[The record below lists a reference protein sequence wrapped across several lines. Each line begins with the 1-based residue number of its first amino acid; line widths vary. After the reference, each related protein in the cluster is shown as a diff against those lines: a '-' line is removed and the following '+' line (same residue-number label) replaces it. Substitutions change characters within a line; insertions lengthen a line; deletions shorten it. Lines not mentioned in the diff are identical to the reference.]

1 MPVAAPRVRRLK
13 PHLRFLAAFATA
25 SLGILIG
32 VLVAAPGGAGGGT
45 PPPSLQPWIDAT
57 PSGGS
62 LQAPAGIY
70 SGPVLISRP
79 MLIDGRGEI
88 TVDGGGRGTVV
99 TVRASGVVLRRL
111 HIRNSGDSHDRIDSG
126 VLVEDGHDNLIGDNL
141 IDEVLF
147 GITLQQANAN
157 RIVGNRIRSL
167 ALAPADRGDGLRL
180 WYSMG
185 NRIERNELRGV
196 RDITVSNSL
205 RNRFV
210 GNSVRDS
217 RRAMN
222 LLFAHRTLIEAN
234 HLRNNSS
241 GITALNS
248 EGLIIRRNQILHAV
262 DASGAGVALKESGTT
277 LLHDNEIIHCAV
289 GILSDSPRHAIN
301 RMAVIDNRIA
311 HNITGISFYGER
323 GGHLVLR
330 NRFEHNLWPA
340 LVGAGDREDENQ
352 WSGNYWDS
360 YQGFDLDDDGI
371 GDTPHEVWAHA
382 DRIWMETP
390 MASFFRNSPVLELL
404 DFLERLA
411 PFAPPTLLL
420 RDPEPL
426 VRQPVRG
433 SGRS

>member
-1 MPVAAPRVRRLK
+1 MPVAASRVGRLRR
-13 PHLRFLAAFATA
+13 PAQLRAAFAAA
-25 SLGILIG
+25 SLG
-32 VLVAAPGGAGGGT
+32 VLFGLVLAAAEGT
-45 PPPSLQPWIDAT
+45 GSDPPAPSLQPWIDAT
-57 PSGGS
+57 PSGGI
-62 LQAPAGIY
+62 LQLPAGTY

-79 MLIDGRGEI
+79 ILIDGRGEVTI
-88 TVDGGGRGTVV
+88 DGGGKGTVV
-99 TVRASGVVLRRL
+99 TVRTTGVVLRRL
-111 HIRNSGDSHDRIDSG
+111 HLRNSGDSHDRIDSG
-126 VLVEDGHDNLIGDNL
+126 VLVEDGQHNLIEDNR

-147 GITLQQANAN
+147 GITLQQANDN

-167 ALAPADRGDGLRL
+167 ALAPADRGDGIRL
-180 WYSMG
+180 WYSMS

-210 GNSVRDS
+210 GNSVHDS

-222 LLFAHRTLIEAN
+222 LLFAHRTLIEGN
-234 HLRNNSS
+234 HLRDNSS

-248 EGLIIRRNQILHAV
+248 DGLVIRRNQILHAI

-311 HNITGISFYGER
+311 HNVTGISFYGER

-340 LVGAGDREDENQ
+340 LVGAGDSDDANQ
-352 WSGNYWDS
+352 WWGNYWDG

-390 MASFFRNSPVLELL
+390 MAAFFRNAPALEML

-411 PFAPPTLLL
+411 PFAPPTLML

-426 VRQPVRG
+426 SRQPVRG
-433 SGRS
+433 SGR